1 MPIEVG
7 EGSLIHDSVISY
19 GRNIIGKNCI
29 VLEKI
34 ILGYPM
40 TEILVRNSALCGDKE
55 TDFQETPRDA
65 AKRGEKTCFL
75 WCE

>member
-29 VLEKI
+29 VLEKV
-34 ILGYPM
+34 ILGYPT
-40 TEILVRNSALCGDKE
+40 TEILVRNSALCGDEKV
-55 TDFQETPRDA
+55 DF
-65 AKRGEKTCFL
+65 EKGP
-75 WCE
+75 